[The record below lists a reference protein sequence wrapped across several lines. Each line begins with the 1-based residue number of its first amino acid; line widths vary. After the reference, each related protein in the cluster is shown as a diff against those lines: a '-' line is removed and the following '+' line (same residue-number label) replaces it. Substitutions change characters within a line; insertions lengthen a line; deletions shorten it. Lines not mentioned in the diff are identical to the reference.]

1 MRRARANAKRP
12 GSNAGPLRQPT
23 NTSSWPWPIRSS
35 SADPVRFPNGRG
47 PSPCSSGVPARIP
60 TRPCVE
66 VLLFCIFCPGA
77 YSGRTRRLRVTLRKR
92 RGREQHGRNGNQR
105 FQHRSLL
112 LQATRQTSRLRR
124 CSAFSRLRLR
134 TDLMS
139 MNRPSSSCRNFV
151 FKWRGSQAR
160 ISDSAIRRVLAG
172 LAGHAVANPPTAV
185 ARKQKV
191 SQSFQT
197 DLPRPVL
204 REKRIPFARNPNQ
217 SYKSRHPGP
226 QEGRIAI
233 VTNVGP
239 GCGGRDSARRV
250 MGRAGRVFP

>member
-1 MRRARANAKRP
+1 
-12 GSNAGPLRQPT
+12 
-23 NTSSWPWPIRSS
+23 
-35 SADPVRFPNGRG
+35 
-47 PSPCSSGVPARIP
+47 
-60 TRPCVE
+60 
-66 VLLFCIFCPGA
+66 
-77 YSGRTRRLRVTLRKR
+77 
-92 RGREQHGRNGNQR
+92 
-105 FQHRSLL
+105 
-112 LQATRQTSRLRR
+112 
-124 CSAFSRLRLR
+124 
-134 TDLMS
+134 MS

-250 MGRAGRVFP
+250 MGRAGRVFRERCQRARRMALLRTAKPCGPGTRCWCQAGEGLQSSTGRCEPPIRRRWRQDEFVSRESTA

>member
-1 MRRARANAKRP
+1 MFSASVSPVADNQENVSLAAMFRIFPVAAADRFNVDEQAFIFVPKFRVQVARLA
-12 GSNAGPLRQPT
+12 
-23 NTSSWPWPIRSS
+23 
-35 SADPVRFPNGRG
+35 SADQR
-47 PSPCSSGVPARIP
+47 
-60 TRPCVE
+60 
-66 VLLFCIFCPGA
+66 
-77 YSGRTRRLRVTLRKR
+77 
-92 RGREQHGRNGNQR
+92 QRNPPRACQFGGSR
-105 FQHRSLL
+105 C
-112 LQATRQTSRLRR
+112 RQ
-124 CSAFSRLRLR
+124 
-134 TDLMS
+134 
-139 MNRPSSSCRNFV
+139 
-151 FKWRGSQAR
+151 
-160 ISDSAIRRVLAG
+160 
-172 LAGHAVANPPTAV
+172 PPTAV